1 MKINKVGPLYFAVV
15 ENFLTTAECQSII
28 DATKEYNLTNVP
40 AGMYEGWKTGR
51 QIRNIG
57 VPPQLQFKDK
67 FDKLFNKF
75 NQDTYKFNLIDKYS
89 HFVNRYTAN
98 MILDWHRDEDESVE
112 DLFKRTPA
120 NRLSASVFLNE
131 DFEGGQF
138 ELQHIGYWTP
148 KTGTVVVLPSS
159 QLHRGRLVTS
169 GTKYN
174 YTVWRKGERGA

>member
-1 MKINKVGPLYFAVV
+1 MQINRAGWAYFAVV
-15 ENFLTTAECQSII
+15 ENFLTAAECRQII
-28 DATKEYNLTNVP
+28 YETKEYNLTKVQ
-40 AGMYEGWKTGR
+40 AGMYEGWKTGE
-51 QIRNIG
+51 QIRDIG

-67 FDKLFNKF
+67 FDKLFDEF
-75 NQDTYKFNLIDKYS
+75 NEGSYKFKLVDKYS
-89 HFVNRYTAN
+89 HFVNRYTEN

-112 DLFKRTPA
+112 DLFKKTPA

-131 DFEGGQF
+131 DFEGGEF
-138 ELQHIGYWTP
+138 EIQHIRHWTP
-148 KTGTVVVLPSS
+148 KTGTVIVLPSA